1 MEKYLIINAGSS
13 SLKFSLYEFIDG
25 KEIEIVNGLVE
36 KIGKED
42 SFYSLKNNNTKI
54 EKQSLIKNHT
64 EAVEVMLKELL
75 DNKFIKNID
84 EIKGI
89 GHRVLHGGEYYTDS
103 VLIDEESL
111 SNIES
116 LIKLGPLHI
125 PGQIAGIKSMMSVLP
140 DVPEIAVFD
149 TTFHHTIA
157 KERFLY
163 GIPYSLYENYGV
175 RKYGFH
181 GTSYKYITETM
192 KNKLNKEDINLVIC
206 HLGSGG
212 SICAVKNGKSFD
224 TTMGFTPNDGI
235 IMCTRSGNIDYS
247 IIPYI
252 IEETGMPLKEVDN
265 MLNKESG
272 LKGLAG
278 VTDFRDLDNLIDKGD
293 KKAILAWEMAR
304 LTVCKYLSY
313 YIDSLNFELKDKK
326 IDGIVF
332 TAGIGENNPRFRK
345 GILEYLQTRNIN
357 IDEKENNKIAKFL
370 EKTTGKITTEDSDI
384 PVYVEPTN
392 EEYMILKDTVRISK
406 EYQNK
411 LNTKKLIKK

>member
-13 SLKFSLYEFIDG
+13 SLKFSLYEFNDG
-25 KEIEIVNGLVE
+25 KEYEIVNGLVE
-36 KIGKED
+36 KIGKDD
-42 SFYSLKNNNTKI
+42 SFYSFKTNEEKI
-54 EKQSLIKNHT
+54 EKSLLIKNHT
-64 EAVEVMLKELL
+64 DAVNVVLKELL
-75 DNKFIKNID
+75 NNNFINSVE
-84 EIKGI
+84 EINGI
-89 GHRVLHGGEYYTDS
+89 GHRVLHGGEYYDDS
-103 VLIDEESL
+103 VLIDDESL

-125 PGQIAGIKSMMSVLP
+125 PGQLAVIKSMKSVLP
-140 DVPEIAVFD
+140 NVPQVAVFD
-149 TTFHHTIA
+149 TTFHHTIE
-157 KERFLY
+157 KSKFLY
-163 GIPYSLYENYGV
+163 GIPYKLYEKHGV

-181 GTSYKYITETM
+181 GTSYKYITEAM
-192 KNKLNKEDINLVIC
+192 KEKLGKENVNLVIC

-212 SICAVKNGKSFD
+212 SICAVKDGKSID

-247 IIPYI
+247 IIPYLCD
-252 IEETGMPLKEVDN
+252 ETNMSLKEIDN

-278 VTDFRDLDNLIDKGD
+278 VTDFRDLDKLVDDGNE
-293 KKAILAWEMAR
+293 KAKLAWEMAR

-313 YIDSLNFELKDKK
+313 YIDMLNYEIGNQS

-345 GILEYLQTRNIN
+345 GILDFFKSRNIVLN
-357 IDEKENNKIAKFL
+357 EEENNKIAKFL
-370 EKTTGKITTEDSDI
+370 EKTTGVISAEESNI

-392 EEYMILKDTVRISK
+392 EEYMILKDTARLSK
-406 EYQNK
+406 EYKNNLTSMK
-411 LNTKKLIKK
+411 LLKK